1 MADLYKKMLDGAFDE
16 YYERFRLLN
25 ALSRE
30 NAVTKAELFPDGQ
43 NLIDPDRMHK
53 MLSAGIV
60 KREGLDRYWLDEE
73 RANDS
78 KGILKQRLLVL
89 ALGLILGLALGILKR
104 MGIID

>member
-1 MADLYKKMLDGAFDE
+1 MADLYKKMLDDAFE
-16 YYERFRLLN
+16 NYYARFRLLN
-25 ALSRE
+25 ALSKE
-30 NAVTKAELFPDGQ
+30 NAVTKDELFPDGQ

-53 MLSAGIV
+53 MLSTGIV

-73 RANDS
+73 RARDS

-89 ALGLILGLALGILKR
+89 VLGLILGVTLGILKR